1 MGSSTQDHRY
11 PSVVAQPVVEGRRR
25 CSGCEYCWLCCIG
38 LAAMAT
44 VCFFLDQTHGMTP
57 YYTIAINSVSGL
69 DPSTDLGRRSALDP
83 EFSLTLRVASHKRWA
98 SECAKPDMYVD
109 VFYRGVFLAASMTTG
124 EQICARPK
132 KAVDH
137 PTMAR
142 GIGVVVP
149 GPMLDSLA
157 GDMRRGVQV
166 FDVML
171 HGSDAKHSHWSWY
184 RGGRRVGNAGALGAE
199 CISD

>member
-1 MGSSTQDHRY
+1 MRSTQDHH
-11 PSVVAQPVVEGRRR
+11 PSVVPQPAVEARRR
-25 CSGCEYCWLCCIG
+25 YSRCECCWLWCVG
-38 LAAMAT
+38 LTAMAA
-44 VCFFLDQTHGMTP
+44 VCFFLDQTQGMTP
-57 YYTIAINSVSGL
+57 YFSIAINSVSGL
-69 DPSTDLGRRSALDP
+69 DPATDLGRRSAVDP
-83 EFSLTLRVASHKRWA
+83 EFNLTLRVASHKFWV

-109 VFYRGVFLAASMTTG
+109 VFYRGIFLAASVTTA
-124 EQICARPK
+124 EEICARPK

-137 PTMAR
+137 PIIAR

-171 HGSDAKHSHWSWY
+171 HGSNAKHSHWSWY
-184 RGGRRVGNAGALGAE
+184 CGARRVGNAGALGAE
-199 CISD
+199 CVSD